1 MNLMSQEEILYCDRQ
16 NGSKGK
22 ECKCVCHQEN
32 YPLPKNFSN
41 PIEPQGSWEVEF
53 ENEFVKDN
61 GSEIEP
67 SFKDPNGDVG
77 PIKDFIRKVRTEAI
91 KEERRR
97 IEKLIKHE
105 MSFDTGK
112 DQFSKG
118 ARRAQENILS
128 KMCISKE
135 NECGGNNK

>member
-41 PIEPQGSWEVEF
+41 PIEPQGSWEEVKKNF
-53 ENEFVKDN
+53 INELVALVYKHFDCTVQCEDCGGFLLHICEKAFREWNSTFFD
-61 GSEIEP
+61 
-67 SFKDPNGDVG
+67 
-77 PIKDFIRKVRTEAI
+77 KVRTEAI

-97 IEKLIKHE
+97 I
-105 MSFDTGK
+105 D
-112 DQFSKG
+112 
-118 ARRAQENILS
+118 IL
-128 KMCISKE
+128 
-135 NECGGNNK
+135 